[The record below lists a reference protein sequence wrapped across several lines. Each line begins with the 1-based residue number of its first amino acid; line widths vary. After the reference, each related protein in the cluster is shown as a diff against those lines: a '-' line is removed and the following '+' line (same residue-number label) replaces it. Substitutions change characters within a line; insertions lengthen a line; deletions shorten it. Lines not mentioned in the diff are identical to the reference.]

1 MACATFG
8 KRASGSVG
16 NDALNHPGRRALG
29 RAIVMLSGLLLAS
42 CATAPPP
49 MLLSTFPGQLPAG
62 GQFATRDDV
71 LQPGDVL
78 RIRVWRQEEFSGD
91 FTIGPDS
98 VLVHPLYQ
106 NLKVA
111 GLRLSDAR
119 ERVAEFLAT
128 FVQGADLVVEP
139 LYPVTV
145 AGEVRQPNLYHVARG
160 TTVAQAIGQAGGV
173 TTQGRLDKI
182 ILQRGGSSMTIGI
195 TGDYSQ
201 WGAAPV
207 NSGDQLFVQRRSEFS
222 FLRDVFQPVTSLA
235 ILILNI
241 VRVSQN

>member
-1 MACATFG
+1 
-8 KRASGSVG
+8 
-16 NDALNHPGRRALG
+16 
-29 RAIVMLSGLLLAS
+29 
-42 CATAPPP
+42 
-49 MLLSTFPGQLPAG
+49 MLLSTVPGQLPTA

-78 RIRVWRQEEFSGD
+78 RIQVWRQEEFSGD
-91 FTIGPDS
+91 FAIGPDN
-98 VLVHPLYQ
+98 VLLHPLYQ
-106 NLKVA
+106 NVQVG
-111 GLRLSDAR
+111 GLRLSAAR
-119 ERVAEFLAT
+119 ERLAEFLAT
-128 FVQGADLVVEP
+128 FVQAADLVIEP

-145 AGEVRQPNLYHVARG
+145 AGEVRQPNLYHVPRG
-160 TTVAQAIGQAGGV
+160 TTVAQAIGRAGGV

-182 ILQRGGSSMTIGI
+182 ILQRRDSAMTIGI

-207 NSGDQLFVQRRSEFS
+207 NSGDQLFVERRRDFR
-222 FLRDVFQPVTSLA
+222 FLRDVFQPVTTLA

>member
-1 MACATFG
+1 MACATEG
-8 KRASGSVG
+8 KRASVSVA
-16 NDALNHPGRRALG
+16 NDPFNRPGRRALG
-29 RAIVMLSGLLLAS
+29 RAVVLSSGLLLAA

-49 MLLSTFPGQLPAG
+49 MLLSTVPGQLPTA

-78 RIRVWRQEEFSGD
+78 RIQVWRQEEFSGD
-91 FTIGPDS
+91 FAIGPDN
-98 VLVHPLYQ
+98 VL
-106 NLKVA
+106 
-111 GLRLSDAR
+111 
-119 ERVAEFLAT
+119 
-128 FVQGADLVVEP
+128 FVQAADLVIEP

-145 AGEVRQPNLYHVARG
+145 AGEVRQPNLYHVPRG
-160 TTVAQAIGQAGGV
+160 TTVAQAIGRAGGV

-182 ILQRGGSSMTIGI
+182 ILQRRDSAMTIGI

-207 NSGDQLFVQRRSEFS
+207 NSGDQLFVERRRDFR
-222 FLRDVFQPVTSLA
+222 FLRDVFQPVTTLA

>member
-1 MACATFG
+1 
-8 KRASGSVG
+8 
-16 NDALNHPGRRALG
+16 
-29 RAIVMLSGLLLAS
+29 
-42 CATAPPP
+42 
-49 MLLSTFPGQLPAG
+49 MLLSTVPGQLPTA

-78 RIRVWRQEEFSGD
+78 RIQVWRQEEFSGD
-91 FTIGPDS
+91 FAIGPDN
-98 VLVHPLYQ
+98 VL
-106 NLKVA
+106 
-111 GLRLSDAR
+111 
-119 ERVAEFLAT
+119 
-128 FVQGADLVVEP
+128 FVQAADLVIEP

-145 AGEVRQPNLYHVARG
+145 AGEVRQPNLYHVPRG
-160 TTVAQAIGQAGGV
+160 TTVAQAIGRAGGV

-182 ILQRGGSSMTIGI
+182 ILQRRDSAMTIGI

-207 NSGDQLFVQRRSEFS
+207 NSGDQLFVERRRDFR
-222 FLRDVFQPVTSLA
+222 FLRDVFQPVTTLA